1 MGRKRKAGHFTIMK
15 QALEVEMVKQM
26 VEQMLDET
34 EESRV
39 MENSV
44 SREIKNPIDFIS
56 SSLVTFGKYLERLD
70 DFIQAQ
76 AELIEMVTGD
86 GSAAGLREKR
96 KALKIDNILEDG
108 RKLVK
113 ECQDVAE
120 QLRTIVQ
127 HLN

>member
-1 MGRKRKAGHFTIMK
+1 MIEQQMP
-15 QALEVEMVKQM
+15 VEPA
-26 VEQMLDET
+26 EN
-34 EESRV
+34 SG
-39 MENSV
+39 MENRE
-44 SREIKNPIDFIS
+44 SREIDNPIEFIS
-56 SSLVTFGKYLERLD
+56 GSLVTFGKYLERLD

-76 AELIEMVTGD
+76 SDLIEMVTGD
-86 GSAAGLREKR
+86 GSGAGLREKR

-127 HLN
+127 HLS

>member
-1 MGRKRKAGHFTIMK
+1 MK

-26 VEQMLDET
+26 FEQMLDET

-96 KALKIDNILEDG
+96 KALKIDHILEDG
-108 RKLVK
+108 RKLAK

-120 QLRTIVQ
+120 QLRTIVH
-127 HLN
+127 HLS

>member
-1 MGRKRKAGHFTIMK
+1 
-15 QALEVEMVKQM
+15 M
-26 VEQMLDET
+26 VEQQMPVEPADNRGMENR
-34 EESRV
+34 ESRG
-39 MENSV
+39 
-44 SREIKNPIDFIS
+44 IDNPIEFIS
-56 SSLVTFGKYLERLD
+56 GSLITFGKYLERLD

-76 AELIEMVTGD
+76 SDLIEMVTGD

>member
-1 MGRKRKAGHFTIMK
+1 M
-15 QALEVEMVKQM
+15 
-26 VEQMLDET
+26 D
-34 EESRV
+34 
-39 MENSV
+39 NSV
-44 SREIKNPIDFIS
+44 ARGTDNPIEFIS
-56 SSLVTFGKYLERLD
+56 GSLVTFGKYLERLD

-76 AELIEMVTGD
+76 SDLIEMVTGD

-96 KALKIDNILEDG
+96 KALKIDHILEDG

>member
-1 MGRKRKAGHFTIMK
+1 
-15 QALEVEMVKQM
+15 M
-26 VEQMLDET
+26 VEQQMPVEPADNRGMENR
-34 EESRV
+34 ESRG
-39 MENSV
+39 
-44 SREIKNPIDFIS
+44 IDNPIEFIS
-56 SSLVTFGKYLERLD
+56 GSLITFGKYLERLD
-70 DFIQAQ
+70 DFIEAQ
-76 AELIEMVTGD
+76 SDLIEMVTGD

>member
-1 MGRKRKAGHFTIMK
+1 VTE
-15 QALEVEMVKQM
+15 QALEVDMIEQQM
-26 VEQMLDET
+26 PVEPA
-34 EESRV
+34 
-39 MENSV
+39 ENREIENRV
-44 SREIKNPIDFIS
+44 SREIDNPIEFIS
-56 SSLVTFGKYLERLD
+56 GSLVTFGKYLERLD

-76 AELIEMVTGD
+76 SDLIEMVTGD

>member
-1 MGRKRKAGHFTIMK
+1 VTE
-15 QALEVEMVKQM
+15 QALEVDMIEQQM
-26 VEQMLDET
+26 PVEPAEN
-34 EESRV
+34 RG
-39 MENSV
+39 MENRV
-44 SREIKNPIDFIS
+44 SREIDNPIEFIS
-56 SSLVTFGKYLERLD
+56 GSLITFGKYLERLD

-76 AELIEMVTGD
+76 SDLIEMVTGD

-120 QLRTIVQ
+120 QLRTIVR
-127 HLN
+127 HLS

>member
-1 MGRKRKAGHFTIMK
+1 MK
-15 QALEVEMVKQM
+15 QALEVDM
-26 VEQMLDET
+26 VEQLVEQMPVEPG
-34 EESRV
+34 ENRGMESR
-39 MENSV
+39 V
-44 SREIKNPIDFIS
+44 SREIENPVEFIS
-56 SSLVTFGKYLERLD
+56 GSLVTFGRYLERLD

-76 AELIEMVTGD
+76 SDLIEMVTGD

-96 KALKIDNILEDG
+96 KALKIDHILEDG

-120 QLRTIVQ
+120 QLRTIVR

>member
-1 MGRKRKAGHFTIMK
+1 VVDKRYWRVTE
-15 QALEVEMVKQM
+15 QALEVDMIEQQM
-26 VEQMLDET
+26 PVEPAEN
-34 EESRV
+34 RG
-39 MENSV
+39 MENRV
-44 SREIKNPIDFIS
+44 SREIDNPIEFIS
-56 SSLVTFGKYLERLD
+56 GSLVTFGKYLERLD

-76 AELIEMVTGD
+76 SDLIEMVTGD

>member
-1 MGRKRKAGHFTIMK
+1 MVDKRYCRVTE
-15 QALEVEMVKQM
+15 QALEVDMIEQQM
-26 VEQMLDET
+26 PVEPADN
-34 EESRV
+34 RG
-39 MENSV
+39 MENRV
-44 SREIKNPIDFIS
+44 SREIDNPIEFIS
-56 SSLVTFGKYLERLD
+56 GSLVTFGKYLERLD

-76 AELIEMVTGD
+76 SDLIEMVTGD